1 MFNNIDLEE
10 LGMTKD
16 ITDFDR
22 NFARFLK
29 ISVDKSLRDK

>member
-10 LGMTKD
+10 LDMTKD